1 MSGTEGA
8 TYIGVKE
15 EVEQDDNGENDAG
28 KQLESAESTK
38 SMSDQLVNAI
48 DEVNCFDDCDTPEC
62 P

>member
-8 TYIGVKE
+8 AYIGVKE
-15 EVEQDDNGENDAG
+15 QVEQDDNRENDAG